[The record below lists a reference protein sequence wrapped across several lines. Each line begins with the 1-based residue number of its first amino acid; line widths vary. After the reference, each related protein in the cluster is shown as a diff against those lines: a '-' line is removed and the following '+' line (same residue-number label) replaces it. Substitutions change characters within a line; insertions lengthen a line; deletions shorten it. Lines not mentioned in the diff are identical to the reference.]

1 MKSEIK
7 ENVSL
12 KQENPQNAS
21 KHEEKVV
28 PGGTEH
34 KTRRAKKL
42 AQEPALV
49 QEHKARGDHSMGLE
63 VEQGNR
69 QPGRPEEEQLQQQTW
84 HTLVE

>member
-1 MKSEIK
+1 MKSEIE

-12 KQENPQNAS
+12 KQENPQKAS
-21 KHEEKVV
+21 KHEEKAV

-34 KTRRAKKL
+34 KTRRAKKP
-42 AQEPALV
+42 AQEPVLV
-49 QEHKARGDHSMGLE
+49 QEHKAQGDHSMGLE